1 MNHAET
7 AREIVN
13 GADVHNDICDCAW
26 LYGEKYRCQ
35 KLREYLVQEIAA
47 ALDQARAEGGSCD
60 EAHTPDEYEQEY
72 QIVKAERDALKAEVA
87 RLKETRNL
95 ADGLNDTKPR
105 GHTQQEP

>member
-1 MNHAET
+1 MTNHEET
-7 AREIVN
+7 AREIVAHILEVPLDHPELDQEWA
-13 GADVHNDICDCAW
+13 GDIR
-26 LYGEKYRCQ
+26 Y
-35 KLREYLVQEIAA
+35 VAA